1 MRFFIALFLAVLVV
15 FVGVQTYRLFRQSE
29 QSREQ
34 ATLLEREAD
43 QLSAENIQLS
53 KDVQYYRVP
62 QNASKELQSKANYH
76 QPDEK
81 LIILVPAE

>member
-29 QSREQ
+29 ESREQ
-34 ATLLEREAD
+34 AVILEREA
-43 QLSAENIQLS
+43 QKLSAENVQLS
-53 KDVQYYRVP
+53 KDAQYYEIP
-62 QNASKELQSKANYH
+62 HNATKELQSKANYH